1 MSSTVTFRKGIG
13 VTACGVAAIAG
24 LLCPSLCV
32 AADFVTAVVST
43 RPVAY
48 YRLDSTSGKSQVGAT
63 QYKASGGVTS
73 ADPGIAGSHFVKLD
87 GHDGYILTTQAGGVA
102 STASIMA
109 WVNLEDLPSEERH
122 FFYVAGESES
132 GNDLDIQFENDNV
145 LRFYTASG
153 GNLAYTP
160 PATTLVH
167 QWHMIVAT
175 VDTAARTRAI
185 YWDGKLAAS
194 DKGGGSSNKRGT
206 FSIGASTVFAGRFLK
221 GGVEE
226 VALWNRAL
234 GAREVATIY
243 TAGKSVA
250 PSAGSAPTGAS
261 AGNAASGASPFP
273 TTAKVEVSDTAGKV
287 NLKREEQ
294 IAYMFLTAIQQIED
308 DCQYKHKR
316 ACAWDE
322 VLGRLKFDPRTDPN
336 YTYTLAVG
344 GTAWEAHANA
354 KKTGFGG
361 FYSFSISFPT
371 TNVFYNASGIA
382 SVTSRQLM
390 ERSIE
395 GDSFMR

>member
-1 MSSTVTFRKGIG
+1 MAT
-13 VTACGVAAIAG
+13 AG
-24 LLCPSLCV
+24 LLSVALC
-32 AADFVTAVVST
+32 AADDLATAVAST
-43 RPVAY
+43 NPVAY
-48 YRLDSTSGKSQVGAT
+48 YRLDSTSGKSEVGAT

-73 ADPGIAGSHFVKLD
+73 AGAGVANGHFAKLD

-109 WVNLEDLPSEERH
+109 WVNLESLPSEERH

-132 GNDLDIQFENDNV
+132 GNDLDMQFENDNA

-153 GNLAYTP
+153 GNLTYA
-160 PATTLVH
+160 PAPATLVH

-175 VDTAARTRAI
+175 VDTAARTRVI
-185 YWDGKLAAS
+185 YWDGKLVAS
-194 DKGGGSSNKRGT
+194 DKGGGSANKRGT
-206 FSIGASTVFAGRFLK
+206 FSIGASTVFSGRFLK
-221 GGVEE
+221 GGVQE

-234 GAREVATIY
+234 GAREVTAIY
-243 TAGKSVA
+243 AAGT
-250 PSAGSAPTGAS
+250 SAAVSGGAS
-261 AGNAASGASPFP
+261 AGGAGGTSPFP
-273 TTAKVEVSDTAGKV
+273 TNAKIEVSDATGKV

-308 DCQYKHKR
+308 DCQYKRKS
-316 ACAWDE
+316 ACGWDV
-322 VLGRLKFDPRTDPN
+322 VLGRLKFDLRTDPN

-354 KKTGFGG
+354 KKAGFGG
-361 FYSFSISFPT
+361 FYSFSLSFPSV
-371 TNVFYNASGIA
+371 NVFYNASGTA
-382 SVTSRQLM
+382 SLTSRQLT

>member
-1 MSSTVTFRKGIG
+1 M
-13 VTACGVAAIAG
+13 AIAG
-24 LLCPSLCV
+24 LLSVSLC
-32 AADFVTAVVST
+32 AADDLVTAVVAT
-43 RPVAY
+43 NPVAY
-48 YRLDSTSGKSQVGAT
+48 YRLDSTSGKSEVGAT

-73 ADPGIAGSHFVKLD
+73 ADAGLTHNHFAKLD
-87 GHDGYILTTQAGGVA
+87 GHDGYILTTQTGGVS

-109 WVNLEDLPSEERH
+109 WVNLESLPSEERH

-132 GNDLDIQFENDNV
+132 GNDLDMQFENDNA

-153 GNLAYTP
+153 GNLAYAP
-160 PATTLVH
+160 PQATLVH

-175 VDTAARTRAI
+175 VDTATRTRVI
-185 YWDGKLAAS
+185 YWDGKLVAS
-194 DKGGGSSNKRGT
+194 DKGGGSANKRGT

-226 VALWNRAL
+226 VALWSRSL
-234 GAREVATIY
+234 GAREVAAIY
-243 TAGKSVA
+243 AAGKSAA
-250 PSAGSAPTGAS
+250 PSAGSPSTAAS
-261 AGNAASGASPFP
+261 AGGTSPFP
-273 TTAKVEVSDTAGKV
+273 TTAKIEVSDATGKV

-308 DCQYKHKR
+308 DCQYKRKS
-316 ACAWDE
+316 ACAWDV

-344 GTAWEAHANA
+344 GVAWEAHANA
-354 KKTGFGG
+354 KKAGFGG
-361 FYSFSISFPT
+361 FYSFSLSFPT
-371 TNVFYNASGIA
+371 VDVFYNAGGTA
-382 SVTSRQLM
+382 SLTSRQLT